1 MGKGYNGKILRVNL
15 NDHTYE
21 IEKKEEEFYRKY
33 LGGRNFI
40 AHFLLKDLEPGID
53 PLGPENILVFAPGI
67 LTGSPIGGTG
77 RNSVGAKSPLTGYY
91 GEAEAGG
98 YFGAELKKAG
108 FDALII
114 EGKSDKPVYLW
125 IKDEE
130 VHIKDAAE
138 LQGKKIA
145 EVQKD
150 IEKETGESAV
160 RTALIGPAG
169 ENEVKFAS
177 IMNDIT
183 HAYGRT
189 GMGAVMGSKNLKG
202 VAVKATNRLE
212 FHDRDKVL
220 EIAKWLNE
228 NVDEYCGWAVEMGT
242 PGSVMDHNIGDGLPT
257 RNFNE
262 GSFEGAEN
270 ISGETMHS
278 TILVGRDTC
287 YACPVRCKQVVEVE
301 EPYTVDKVYGGPEYE
316 TLTSFGSMC
325 GVSDLK
331 AVAKANEICN
341 AYTLDT
347 ISTGGVI
354 AFSMECFEKGIIDK
368 EDTEGIELTFGNAEA
383 MIELTE
389 QIANREGLGDIL
401 ADGIRQAAKSFGN
414 GAEKLAVEVK
424 GQSVPYHEPRTK
436 KGTALGYALSP
447 TGADHVHNIL
457 DDFYVPGSFAIDEI
471 KALGIFEGLPM
482 EQLDYQKVRMYAYR
496 VMWTSLLNSL
506 VMCLFM
512 PFTYDQQVEM
522 VNAVTGW
529 NTTTFDLAK
538 IGERSINLT
547 RVFNLREGL
556 TPAEDTLPEKMFE
569 VGIFDDDRKVDR
581 KKFKEAVQT
590 YYKMMGWSRKE
601 GKPEKEKLMELD
613 IEWANKYI

>member
-15 NDHTYE
+15 NDHTYKV
-21 IEKKEEEFYRKY
+21 EKKEEEFYRRY
-33 LGGRNFI
+33 FGGRNFI
-40 AHFLLKDLEPGID
+40 AYFLLKELEPGID
-53 PLGPENILVFAPGI
+53 PLGPENKLIFAPGI

-77 RNSVGAKSPLTGYY
+77 RNSVGAKSPLTGFY

-108 FDALII
+108 YDALII

-125 IKDEE
+125 LKNNKLE
-130 VHIKDAAE
+130 IKDASD
-138 LQGKKIA
+138 LMGKKIA
-145 EVQKD
+145 DVQKD
-150 IEKETGESAV
+150 IEKAVGESAV

-169 ENEVKFAS
+169 ENEVMFAS

-212 FHDRDKVL
+212 FDNKEKVK
-220 EIAKWLNE
+220 EIAKWLNV
-228 NVDEYCGWAVEMGT
+228 NVDDYCGWAVEMGT
-242 PGSVMDHNIGDGLPT
+242 PGSVMDHNVGDGLPT
-257 RNFNE
+257 KNFNKA
-262 GSFEGAEN
+262 SFKGAEN

-316 TLTSFGSMC
+316 TLASFGSLC

-341 AYTLDT
+341 ANTLDT

-354 AFSMECFEKGIIDK
+354 AFAMECFEKGIIDK
-368 EDTEGIELTFGNAEA
+368 SDTDGLELNFGNSEA
-383 MIELTE
+383 MVKLTK

-401 ADGIRQAAKSFGN
+401 ADGLRKAAETFGN

-424 GQSVPYHEPRTK
+424 GQSIPYHEPRTK

-457 DDFYVPGSFAIDEI
+457 DDFYVPGSFALDEL
-471 KALGIFEGLPM
+471 KALGIFEGVPM
-482 EQLDYQKVRMYAYR
+482 QSLNHKKIRIYAYR
-496 VMWTSLLNSL
+496 VLWTSLLNTL
-506 VMCLFM
+506 VMCFFM
-512 PFTYDQQVEM
+512 PFSYDQQAEM

-529 NTTTFDLAK
+529 NTTTFELAK
-538 IGERSINLT
+538 VGERSINLT
-547 RVFNLREGL
+547 RIFNLREGL
-556 TPAEDTLPEKMFE
+556 TFEDDNLPEKMFD

-581 KKFKEAVQT
+581 ENFKNAVKT
-590 YYKMMGWSRKE
+590 YYKMMGWSKDE
-601 GKPEKEKLMELD
+601 GKPEKEKLIELD
-613 IEWANKYI
+613 IEWAYDLI